1 MSETLLQDP
10 HTRLES
16 RPVTAP
22 TETLQPSARLGHFH
36 PKGRARKGLIV
47 RQRSLIAITAAL
59 AAGAL
64 TLTACGSRDENG
76 GGSGS
81 GGAGTKVV
89 IGVDAPLTGDLSAL
103 GLGIRNSA
111 ELAVKT
117 ANKEKTVAGVTFEI
131 QALDDQAQPSSG
143 QQNATQLVADKDVL
157 GAVGPLNSSVA
168 ESMQKVFDDAK
179 LVQVSPAN
187 TGPTLTQGPDWQS
200 GKKVRTY
207 QSYFRTA
214 TTDAVQ
220 GPFAA
225 QYVYNDAKKK
235 KVFVIDDKK
244 TYGAGLTQTFT
255 TEFKKLGGMVVA
267 TEHIDPDTKDFSA
280 VATKVKNSG
289 ADVVYYGGEYPQAG
303 PLSKQIKSAG
313 ANIPLVGG
321 DGIKDPAY
329 LELAGKNSTGDLATS
344 VGAPVEDLPSA
355 KEFVANYKGAGYKE
369 DYAAYGGYS
378 YDSTWA
384 IIQAVKKVV
393 EDNGGKLPEDARAKV
408 TAAVQNVAFDGVT
421 GKVAFD
427 QYGDATNKQ
436 LTVYAVEGGDWKPKK
451 SGTYT
456 G

>member
-1 MSETLLQDP
+1 
-10 HTRLES
+10 
-16 RPVTAP
+16 
-22 TETLQPSARLGHFH
+22 
-36 PKGRARKGLIV
+36 V

-76 GGSGS
+76 GSDS
-81 GGAGTKVV
+81 GGGGTTVV

-103 GLGIRNSA
+103 GLGIKNSA
-111 ELAVKT
+111 DLATKQ
-117 ANKEKTVAGVTFEI
+117 ANKQKVVDGITFKIE
-131 QALDDQAQPSSG
+131 ALDDQAQPSSG
-143 QQNATQLVADKDVL
+143 QQNATKFVANKDVL

-187 TGPTLTQGPDWQS
+187 TGPTLTQGQNWQK
-200 GKKVRTY
+200 GDKVRTY
-207 QSYFRTA
+207 KSYFRTA
-214 TTDAVQ
+214 TTDAIQ

-225 QYVYNDAKKK
+225 QYVFNDAKKK

-244 TYGAGLTQTFT
+244 TYGAGLAGTFT
-255 TEFKKLGGMVVA
+255 DEFKKLGGQIVG
-267 TEHIDPDTKDFSA
+267 TEHIDPETKDFSA

-303 PLSKQIKSAG
+303 PLSKQIKAAG
-313 ANIPLVGG
+313 AKIPLVGG
-321 DGIKDPAY
+321 DGIYDP
-329 LELAGKNSTGDLATS
+329 EFVSLAGAGSAGDLATS
-344 VGAPVEDLPSA
+344 VGAPVEELPSA
-355 KEFVANYKGAGYKE
+355 KEFVANYKAAGYKE
-369 DYAAYGGYS
+369 PFAAYGGYS

-393 EDNGGKLPEDARAKV
+393 EDNNGKLPDDARAKI
-408 TAAVQNVAFDGVT
+408 TEAMQNVTFDGVT

-427 QYGDATNKQ
+427 EFGDTTNKQ
-436 LTVYAVEGGDWKPKK
+436 LTVYSVEGTEWKPVK
-451 SGTYT
+451 SGTYE